1 MSRSPGRGGPSA
13 LGRWNRLVAK
23 SNAASNAVGSSG
35 PSKACAT
42 YAHWRKRAAIAIG
55 TSFGALTKD
64 GVQMHPPPRPHGANL
79 PRQRCWI
86 EARQHRLG
94 QSKSPSSPEGAERD
108 DQERPQ
114 PEVTKIR

>member
-64 GVQMHPPPRPHGANL
+64 GVQMHPRDSGENL
-79 PRQRCWI
+79 PVAFRTGLVTIATQFRV
-86 EARQHRLG
+86 ESAGPAPGLD
-94 QSKSPSSPEGAERD
+94 KSGR
-108 DQERPQ
+108 
-114 PEVTKIR
+114 